1 MTNAVAQK
9 RGKTYGLIGASALI
23 ALSAC
28 YQRTPYP
35 ECWVYSPECVYESAD
50 EGGSGDG
57 TSSGPT
63 SDPSSAG
70 STETG
75 GGDGGASSGDAGASS
90 GEVGASSGESSAGTT
105 GPGMQAAP
113 EIVGM
118 SLTPG
123 PGTPGSCV
131 LQSAGPV
138 AVTVQTEGAVEVW
151 MTVDDG
157 EAVALEPVDGDGME
171 FVGEIAVLGESWN
184 GSHMVSAVAKSG
196 ELVSAPW
203 VDMFSVAAPAA
214 GSEVWKKKSTITP
227 SKGNAVAVDAQG
239 EVYEL
244 FTEWNNPGARCHVRR
259 RDAQGEPVW
268 EPQTVVLAA
277 GVSCV
282 GEDIEVAPDGTIWA
296 LSNTVVDDV
305 DRWQLFHLD
314 PEGVLLDAPQVGDF
328 QEFGRGLDVNAAGE
342 LLVCG
347 TRPGFLLPDAWVRLT
362 PSAGKG
368 WTVPWVYKVGQD
380 EFDERTRD
388 CAFVEDRIVV
398 VGEVFGQYDKLNP
411 ELLSRGSVVEFGING
426 VKFAEA
432 VAASEPALQSGYEA
446 VAPDG
451 DGGYVAVGYTCDAK
465 VVPCTPMQG
474 IVTWFSPGASLTWGQ
489 PVTGAARVW
498 GVAASPSGGMVV
510 AAEALV
516 KGKGFLAQA
525 WALAKGEPSWEYQGT
540 LSTLQVATGIAVG
553 PYGYISVGGYYL
565 DGDTL
570 AAGVVNLHPY

>member
-1 MTNAVAQK
+1 MTDVVSQK
-9 RGKTYGLIGASALI
+9 RRNTYGEVGALALT
-23 ALSAC
+23 ALSGC
-28 YQRTPYP
+28 FQRTPYP
-35 ECWVYSPECVYESAD
+35 ECWVYSPECVYESAE

-63 SDPSSAG
+63 SDPFPTG
-70 STETG
+70 STATG

-90 GEVGASSGESSAGTT
+90 GESGAGTT
-105 GPGMQAAP
+105 GPEVQAQP
-113 EIVGM
+113 VIVGM

-131 LQSAGPV
+131 VYSAGPV
-138 AVTVQTEGAVEVW
+138 AVTVQAEDSAEVW
-151 MTVDDG
+151 VTVDDG
-157 EAVALEPVDGDGME
+157 VAVALEPVGDDGME

-184 GSHMVSAVAKSG
+184 GSHTVSAVAESG

-203 VDMFSVAAPAA
+203 ADMSTVEAPAG
-214 GSEVWKKKSTITP
+214 GSELWKKKSTITP

-259 RDAQGEPVW
+259 RDTAGEPLW
-268 EPQTVVLAA
+268 PQDAVALAP
-277 GVSCV
+277 GVSCG

-296 LSNTVVDDV
+296 LTNTVVDEV
-305 DRWQLFHLD
+305 NRWQLFHLD
-314 PEGVLLDAPQVGDF
+314 PNGELLDAPQISDF
-328 QEFGRGLDVNAAGE
+328 QEFGYGLDVNAAGD
-342 LLVCG
+342 LLLCG

-368 WTVPWVYKVGQD
+368 WTVPWVYQLDDADKP
-380 EFDERTRD
+380 FDERTRD

-398 VGEVFGQYDKLNP
+398 VGEVFGRHDEINLEK
-411 ELLSRGSVVEFGING
+411 LSRGSVVEFGLNG
-426 VKFAEA
+426 VKLSEA
-432 VAASEPALQSGYEA
+432 VAADEPALQSGYEA

-489 PVTGAARVW
+489 AATAAARVW
-498 GVAASPSGGMVV
+498 GVAASPSGGVVV
-510 AAEALV
+510 AAEALI

-570 AAGVVNLHPY
+570 AAGVVTLHPY